1 MEAAEVI
8 ERTAGECGE
17 LVPRRRGPV
26 LEIIANGTFLMDT
39 GGGAS
44 ERALVR
50 MAAERMPAP
59 GRMVIAGLGVGFS
72 LAEALSHPRVGR
84 VEVIEREPVVVR
96 WNRTHLRGVNGD
108 ALADARVR
116 VHEADVV
123 AWLAA
128 APPSSCDAI
137 CLDVDNGPDWLVT
150 PGNAWLYGAEGI
162 RAARHVLVPG
172 GVLAV
177 WSAAP
182 APDHVRRLREH
193 FAQVEEIPVD
203 HHSGAPDVVVL
214 ASPSGRP
221 GIQEER

>member
-1 MEAAEVI
+1 MEAAEVV
-8 ERTAGECGE
+8 ERTVGECGE
-17 LVPRRRGPV
+17 LVLRRRGPV

-39 GGGAS
+39 SGGAS

-50 MAAERMPAP
+50 VAAERMPAP

-72 LAEALSHPRVGR
+72 LAEALAHPRVGR
-84 VEVIEREPVVVR
+84 IDVIEREPVVVR

-116 VHEADVV
+116 VLEADVV

-150 PGNAWLYGAEGI
+150 PGNAWLYAGEGMDQI
-162 RAARHVLVPG
+162 TR
-172 GVLAV
+172 VLAAGGILAT

-182 APDHVRRLREH
+182 SPGYTRRLREY
-193 FAQVEEIPVD
+193 FPVVEEVPICA
-203 HHSGAPDVVVL
+203 GRAGPDIVIVGH
-214 ASPSGRP
+214 A
-221 GIQEER
+221 